1 MREHLPASVRGKR
14 SFPKL
19 RTAEPDANPTW
30 GTLTIQRFRNGY
42 NTWGRTAHAC
52 VGSLFI

>member
-1 MREHLPASVRGKR
+1 MREHLLASVRGKR

-19 RTAEPDANPTW
+19 RTPQADANPTW
-30 GTLTIQRFRNGY
+30 GTLTIQRFRNGD
-42 NTWGRTAHAC
+42 NTWGRTAHTC